1 MSGQLQLEEGS
12 VLTLNER
19 RYHVQRGVIDF
30 IDDRRIVPSFDFQ
43 LATTAKHYDIMIEAT
58 GTPGDTQTTLTSDP
72 SLPEPDI
79 MALLVTGRTLDEM
92 RGEEFEVARN
102 QVFSYLGGRVGSTL
116 GRSSAVDRLE
126 YCED

>member
-1 MSGQLQLEEGS
+1 
-12 VLTLNER
+12 
-19 RYHVQRGVIDF
+19 
-30 IDDRRIVPSFDFQ
+30 
-43 LATTAKHYDIMIEAT
+43 MIGAT

-116 GRSSAVDRLE
+116 GRSLEHATGLSTVKIEPNVIASEAEPTRARLSVGQNLTVTPASFTRRIW
-126 YCED
+126 

>member
-1 MSGQLQLEEGS
+1 M
-12 VLTLNER
+12 LTLNER
-19 RYHVQRGVIDF
+19 QHHVQRGVIDF

-79 MALLVTGRTLDEM
+79 MALLVTGRIVM
-92 RGEEFEVARN
+92 RCAVRN
-102 QVFSYLGGRVGSTL
+102 
-116 GRSSAVDRLE
+116 
-126 YCED
+126 